1 MKTAHKKFMSVLVVM
16 FAMILLFSAVMS
28 GRVTLPAFAAETG
41 YTGALEDLQK
51 DENFNVEEYPDKAD
65 DYSIQVI
72 QIAESTAGELF
83 VYTYQPSQKTQ
94 YLEATEINMSLTD
107 KMGKEFAED
116 EECSPAD
123 RPQLYGLTLLNSN
136 GVFCKYKVN
145 DFVVGSNTV
154 RFYNIASIYRE
165 WLKGIDAETGNDTT
179 KNSVAFFVGK
189 LYTAI
194 TKDGEISYICENR
207 KVVRILDP
215 FWGFQRYTDGFFL
228 KTTGC
233 DGHYVAFSTDWQIDE
248 LYEADVTYQSRG
260 VHRYYNLWEGSG
272 TRYDEWKAQYAFLT
286 DDQEFIKERTG
297 WLWGSEAKYNRIQS
311 IKKFI
316 ESEDLTDE
324 TKANLNGKQWVLRFA
339 ETDYNYNYDSRCG
352 DWSEVS
358 NVAVLR
364 LKFKSEG
371 VVYNLGTVSDKG
383 TESPNPTNPPSWVTD
398 KVGFFRYV
406 WNCIVKLFQGKAN
419 FIEGFVAVIALLVV
433 LVLLP
438 VGIFVLS
445 IIFPPFGAV
454 VKLILKSIGKALLW
468 LLKGVWWLMQRFAV
482 LIWLMISAPFRM
494 IARAVKRRREEK
506 YNAPDPKPD
515 KTGRIYKTTDGYLSG
530 RSDIKKPRNIAAIEQ
545 RKDDGALAVVK
556 VYSRKGKEQKLKEGK
571 NYIPKLV
578 LKPKKHA
585 TLKKD
590 SIVGRQVIVG
600 VKQGNGKPPKSI
612 FPGDLE
618 KTQDKLTK
626 KELKK
631 IQAEVHNDTRKH
643 RKTYKKKMK
652 AWNKHFKNK
661 KERK

>member
-1 MKTAHKKFMSVLVVM
+1 M
-16 FAMILLFSAVMS
+16 
-28 GRVTLPAFAAETG
+28 
-41 YTGALEDLQK
+41 
-51 DENFNVEEYPDKAD
+51 
-65 DYSIQVI
+65 
-72 QIAESTAGELF
+72 
-83 VYTYQPSQKTQ
+83 
-94 YLEATEINMSLTD
+94 
-107 KMGKEFAED
+107 
-116 EECSPAD
+116 
-123 RPQLYGLTLLNSN
+123 
-136 GVFCKYKVN
+136 
-145 DFVVGSNTV
+145 GSNTV

-468 LLKGVWWLMQRFAV
+468 LLKGVWWLIC
-482 LIWLMISAPFRM
+482 LPFRG
-494 IARAVKRRREEK
+494 IAALFRKSKSHKRRNHSKRSRR
-506 YNAPDPKPD
+506 NA
-515 KTGRIYKTTDGYLSG
+515 
-530 RSDIKKPRNIAAIEQ
+530 
-545 RKDDGALAVVK
+545 
-556 VYSRKGKEQKLKEGK
+556 
-571 NYIPKLV
+571 
-578 LKPKKHA
+578 
-585 TLKKD
+585 
-590 SIVGRQVIVG
+590 
-600 VKQGNGKPPKSI
+600 
-612 FPGDLE
+612 
-618 KTQDKLTK
+618 
-626 KELKK
+626 
-631 IQAEVHNDTRKH
+631 
-643 RKTYKKKMK
+643 K
-652 AWNKHFKNK
+652 A
-661 KERK
+661 

>member
-1 MKTAHKKFMSVLVVM
+1 MKTAHKKLMSVLAVV
-16 FAMILLFSAVMS
+16 FVLFSLIFMAII
-28 GRVTLPAFAAETG
+28 GGQVTLPAFAAETG

-51 DENFNVEEYPDKAD
+51 DENFNVEEYPDNARN
-65 DYSIQVI
+65 YSIKVI

-83 VYTYQPSQKTQ
+83 IYTYQPSQKTQ
-94 YLEATEINMSLTD
+94 NLVATEINMSLTD

-468 LLKGVWWLMQRFAV
+468 LLKGVWWLV
-482 LIWLMISAPFRM
+482 CLPFR
-494 IARAVKRRREEK
+494 
-506 YNAPDPKPD
+506 
-515 KTGRIYKTTDGYLSG
+515 G
-530 RSDIKKPRNIAAIEQ
+530 IAALF
-545 RKDDGALAVVK
+545 RKSK
-556 VYSRKGKEQKLKEGK
+556 SRKRCNSSKR
-571 NYIPKLV
+571 
-578 LKPKKHA
+578 
-585 TLKKD
+585 
-590 SIVGRQVIVG
+590 SR
-600 VKQGNGKPPKSI
+600 
-612 FPGDLE
+612 
-618 KTQDKLTK
+618 
-626 KELKK
+626 
-631 IQAEVHNDTRKH
+631 RKA
-643 RKTYKKKMK
+643 K
-652 AWNKHFKNK
+652 A
-661 KERK
+661 